1 MTGVQTNDK
10 TLQEPDPPPAVEV
23 LVYEVRASAYET
35 WKAAEHEHWTKA
47 FADRFAFF
55 VGKETW
61 LCPGNEWHR
70 VTVVIFW
77 ETVEQWHGIDRA
89 WLEEQERRFA
99 AVVGAD
105 NYRLVADGHS
115 VHQYVKISEYR

>member
-77 ETVEQWHGIDRA
+77 
-89 WLEEQERRFA
+89 RRSSSGTA
-99 AVVGAD
+99 STG
-105 NYRLVADGHS
+105 RGSRSRSGGSPPWS
-115 VHQYVKISEYR
+115 VPTTTASSPTATPCTST